1 MATFMLVHGAWHGGW
16 CWKRVADLLAAKHHA
31 VFAPTLTG
39 LCERSHLLSPDV
51 DLDTHICDIVN
62 EMKWKDLD
70 DVILVGHSY
79 AGMVVSGVVEK
90 MEKSIAALVMMD
102 AFIPADGQSLYDI
115 DSFKERIRKAVDE
128 GLTAMPPLRAEMFG
142 VNEKDRAWVDAKLT
156 PQPTKCFVTPVA
168 LTGARERIGRKAYIR
183 STHFPYPVLDAWLA
197 EVGENGW
204 DTHVVPSGHDLMIDA
219 PTQLAEILDRLVQ

>member
-1 MATFMLVHGAWHGGW
+1 
-16 CWKRVADLLAAKHHA
+16 
-31 VFAPTLTG
+31 
-39 LCERSHLLSPDV
+39 
-51 DLDTHICDIVN
+51 
-62 EMKWKDLD
+62 
-70 DVILVGHSY
+70 
-79 AGMVVSGVVEK
+79 
-90 MEKSIAALVMMD
+90 
-102 AFIPADGQSLYDI
+102 
-115 DSFKERIRKAVDE
+115 
-128 GLTAMPPLRAEMFG
+128 MFG

-168 LTGARERIGRKAYIR
+168 LTEARERIGRKAYIR